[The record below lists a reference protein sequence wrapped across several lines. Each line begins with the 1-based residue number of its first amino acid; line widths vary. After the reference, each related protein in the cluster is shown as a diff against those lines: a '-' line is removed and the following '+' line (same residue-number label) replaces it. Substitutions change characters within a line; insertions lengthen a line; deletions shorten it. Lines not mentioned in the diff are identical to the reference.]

1 MKKIS
6 SLYSIKDL
14 VTKKRHLH
22 CAAQKVLNNGG
33 CGGIDGVE
41 VEEFRENYTKNMSAL
56 YRQLTEDRY
65 EPQPVLRTYISK
77 GNGEQRPLGIPVIK
91 DRIAQQAVK
100 QILEIHFE
108 EIFCDCSY
116 GFRPNRSTEDAIK
129 KVEEYK
135 EQGYNWVLD
144 TDVKSY
150 FDTIDHEILME
161 LIAEE
166 VSDGWILDIIRS
178 WLTIGVMTEKGKE
191 ETTEGTPQGGVISPL
206 LANIYLHHFDKKM
219 TRRGYK
225 IVRFADDFIIMAKS
239 KAKAERALEV
249 TRQIIENELNLRL
262 HPRKT
267 VITNFNDGF
276 KFLEF
281 KFYNCDYKKPKESS
295 IKSFKDKVRKKTKRN
310 RSIGVAVMID
320 ELNLIIRGWGNSFL
334 LGNIK
339 GLYKK
344 LDGWIRMRVRCFIEG
359 KKAKGQNYRLPNKI
373 LRDLGLESL
382 LTDVL

>member
-1 MKKIS
+1 MI
-6 SLYSIKDL
+6 
-14 VTKKRHLH
+14 KKRHLH
-22 CAAQKVLNNGG
+22 YAAQKVLNNGG

-41 VEEFRENYTKNMSAL
+41 VEEFRDNYVKKMSAL
-56 YRQLTEDRY
+56 HRQLKEDRY

-100 QILEIHFE
+100 QILEKHFE
-108 EIFCDCSY
+108 KVFCDCSY

-144 TDVKSY
+144 ADVKSY

-166 VSDGWILDIIRS
+166 ISDGWILDIIRS
-178 WLTIGVMTEKGKE
+178 WLTIGVMTEQGRE

-206 LANIYLHHFDKKM
+206 LANIYLHYFDEKM

-225 IVRFADDFIIMAKS
+225 LVRFADDFIIMAKS

-249 TRQIIENELNLRL
+249 TRQIIENELNLKL

-267 VITNFNDGF
+267 VITNFYDGF

-281 KFYNCDYKKPKESS
+281 RFHHYRYKTPKDSS
-295 IKSFKDKVRKKTKRN
+295 INSFKNKVREITRRN
-310 RSIGVAVMID
+310 RPLGVAVMID
-320 ELNLIIRGWGNSFL
+320 ELNLVIRGWGNSFKI
-334 LGNIK
+334 GDVK
-339 GLYKK
+339 GLYRR
-344 LDGWIRMRVRCFIEG
+344 LDQWIRMRIRSFIEK
-359 KKAKGQNYRLPNKI
+359 KKAVKHQNYRLPNKM
-373 LRDLGLESL
+373 LRDLGLNSL

>member
-1 MKKIS
+1 MIN
-6 SLYSIKDL
+6 
-14 VTKKRHLH
+14 KRHLH
-22 CAAQKVLNNGG
+22 YAAQKVLKNDG

-56 YRQLTEDRY
+56 YRQLKEDRY

-100 QILEIHFE
+100 QILERHFE
-108 EIFCDCSY
+108 NVFCDCSY
-116 GFRPNRSTEDAIK
+116 GFRPNRSTEDAVK

-144 TDVKSY
+144 ADVKSY

-178 WLTIGVMTEKGKE
+178 WLTIGVMTEQGRE

-206 LANIYLHHFDKKM
+206 LANIYLHYFDKKM

-225 IVRFADDFIIMAKS
+225 LVRYADDFIIMAKS

-249 TRQIIENELNLRL
+249 TRQIIEGELNL
-262 HPRKT
+262 
-267 VITNFNDGF
+267 V
-276 KFLEF
+276 
-281 KFYNCDYKKPKESS
+281 
-295 IKSFKDKVRKKTKRN
+295 
-310 RSIGVAVMID
+310 
-320 ELNLIIRGWGNSFL
+320 IRGWGNSFKI
-334 LGNIK
+334 GDV
-339 GLYKK
+339 KK
-344 LDGWIRMRVRCFIEG
+344 LYEKLDQWIRMRVRSFIEK
-359 KKAKGQNYRLPNKI
+359 KKAVMHQNYRLPNKM
-373 LRDLGLESL
+373 LRKLGLNSL